1 MRNRCGSDY
10 TGEKPKNSTSVP
22 CAYLTRRSS
31 GQLPVAAYLSPLDR
45 VIFELCH
52 TICGTFRS
60 GTNIGLRMSI
70 HNRTL
75 AYASLG
81 TSIFS
86 GGTSREDYL
95 ESLEQALPD
104 ENSIFPH
111 PLIWMRL
118 ASDPYLSPEGHQ
130 YTIFEDRGKCVT
142 FWFTGPLAKKS
153 TVMVDVDF

>member
-1 MRNRCGSDY
+1 
-10 TGEKPKNSTSVP
+10 
-22 CAYLTRRSS
+22 
-31 GQLPVAAYLSPLDR
+31 
-45 VIFELCH
+45 
-52 TICGTFRS
+52 
-60 GTNIGLRMSI
+60 MSI

-81 TSIFS
+81 TPIVS

-95 ESLEQALPD
+95 ESLEQTLPD
-104 ENSIFPH
+104 VNTIFPH

-142 FWFTGPLAKKS
+142 VWFTGPLTKKPITTS
-153 TVMVDVDF
+153 TVVPSSANLND

>member
-1 MRNRCGSDY
+1 MRN
-10 TGEKPKNSTSVP
+10 
-22 CAYLTRRSS
+22 LTIV
-31 GQLPVAAYLSPLDR
+31 GDA
-45 VIFELCH
+45 
-52 TICGTFRS
+52 
-60 GTNIGLRMSI
+60 RMSI

-81 TSIFS
+81 TPIVS

-95 ESLEQALPD
+95 ESLEQTLPD
-104 ENSIFPH
+104 VNTIFPH

-142 FWFTGPLAKKS
+142 VWFTGPLSNRS
-153 TVMVDVDF
+153 TTPSPETPSPTDQNDQASVWRRRGSGA